1 MTQEQQHLLMSVHG
15 NLVKLKDFSQVT
27 QNVIAE
33 DMANEAIDDLMRLR
47 DMLTSEKEG
56 EYYLSD
62 DCSTKGE
69 DGGDEGFNEF
79 VKENYK

>member
-1 MTQEQQHLLMSVHG
+1 MTTEQQQLLMSVHQ

-27 QNVIAE
+27 QNVLAE
-33 DMANEAIDDLMRLR
+33 DITNEAIDDLIKLR
-47 DMLTSEKEG
+47 DLLTSEKEG
-56 EYYLSD
+56 EYYLSY
-62 DCSTKGE
+62 DCSTKNE

>member
-1 MTQEQQHLLMSVHG
+1 MNQEQQQLLMSVHG

-27 QNVIAE
+27 QNVLAE
-33 DMANEAIDDLMRLR
+33 DMANEAIDDLMKLR
-47 DMLTSEKEG
+47 DLLTSEKEG
-56 EYYLSD
+56 DLSD

-69 DGGDEGFNEF
+69 VGGDEGFNKF

>member
-1 MTQEQQHLLMSVHG
+1 MNQEQQHLLMSVHG

-33 DMANEAIDDLMRLR
+33 DMANEAIDDLMKLR

-62 DCSTKGE
+62 DEKQSYYHEEEKKRLANQLN
-69 DGGDEGFNEF
+69 DNE
-79 VKENYK
+79 

>member
-1 MTQEQQHLLMSVHG
+1 MTQEQQQLLMSVHS
-15 NLVKLKDFSQVT
+15 NLVKLKEFSQVT
-27 QNVIAE
+27 DNVLAE
-33 DMANEAIDDLMRLR
+33 DMANEAIDDLMKLR
-47 DMLTSEKEG
+47 DLLTSEKEG

-62 DCSTKGE
+62 DCSTKSE